1 MAADTELIHVVDSS
15 GREHYISVAH
25 IVSVLFTTSGTQ
37 QATLTLTT
45 AGAGGII
52 TIRGDHAVHL
62 KRWLDGRATKATT
75 AAPRPDLPEGSAT
88 P

>member
-1 MAADTELIHVVDSS
+1 MAADTELIHVVDGS

-25 IVSVLFTTSGTQ
+25 IVSVLFTTGGTQ
-37 QATLTLTT
+37 QATLNLTT

-52 TIRGDHAVHL
+52 TIRGDHAARL
-62 KRWLDGRATKATT
+62 KHWLAGRATKVTT
-75 AAPRPDLPEGSAT
+75 AAPRPDLPVWRVT

>member
-1 MAADTELIHVVDSS
+1 MAADNEMLHVVDAS
-15 GREHYISVAH
+15 GREQYISVAH

-37 QATLTLTT
+37 QATITLTT
-45 AGAGGII
+45 AGAGGTI

-62 KRWLDGRATKATT
+62 KRWLEGRATKATT
-75 AAPRPDLPEGSAT
+75 PAPRPDPLEGSAT